1 MSETSRSCD
10 TVGREMWLAI
20 LSSLL
25 RPETDWNIRI
35 GQQAYVFILTD
46 FKREVFMFILDIN
59 ISMSTV
65 IFRLGKVEFLK

>member
-1 MSETSRSCD
+1 MSETSGSCD

-35 GQQAYVFILTD
+35 GQQAYVFMLTD
-46 FKREVFMFILDIN
+46 FKRDVFMFY
-59 ISMSTV
+59 T
-65 IFRLGKVEFLK
+65 

>member
-46 FKREVFMFILDIN
+46 FKRDVFMFYN
-59 ISMSTV
+59 
-65 IFRLGKVEFLK
+65 